1 VTSSLSARAPRIRG
15 ARALFTGRSGGV
27 STGEH
32 AGLNLARQVGDDE
45 SAVEHNRAL
54 LAAEI
59 GAPLVFVEQVHSAD
73 VHVLPALDAEAPNA
87 SGAADEPAPVV
98 RADAIVTDR
107 TDVALA
113 IMVADCLPVLL
124 SDPVAGVVAAA
135 HAGRRGL
142 LDGVLEATLA
152 EMSRLGARPE
162 DTTASIGPA
171 ICGACYEVP
180 AQMREDAARRLP
192 ATAATTS
199 WGTPALD
206 LRAGAVSVLRAA
218 GLPTEAIDAEHPCT
232 LEDERFYSYRR
243 SAATGRFAGVLR
255 RA

>member
-1 VTSSLSARAPRIRG
+1 MTSPLSARAPRIRG
-15 ARALFTGRSGGV
+15 ARALFTGRGGGV

-32 AGLNLARQVGDDE
+32 AALNLARHVGDDE
-45 SAVEHNRAL
+45 GAVERNRAL

-59 GAPLVFVEQVHSAD
+59 GAPLVFVEQIHSAD
-73 VHVLPALDAEAPNA
+73 VHVLPADAA
-87 SGAADEPAPVV
+87 EPAQDAAPVV

-107 TDVALA
+107 TDAALA

-152 EMSRLGARPE
+152 EMGRLGARPE
-162 DTTASIGPA
+162 QVTASIGPA

-180 AQMREDAARRLP
+180 APMREDAVGRLP
-192 ATAATTS
+192 ATASTTR

-206 LRAGAVSVLRAA
+206 LRAGAVSVLREA
-218 GLPTEAIDAEHPCT
+218 GVPEGAIDAEHPCT
-232 LEDERFYSYRR
+232 LEDDRFFSYRR
-243 SAATGRFAGVLR
+243 SAATGRFVGALR